1 MTLQMIKKVSVRI
14 LKTKTH
20 QGLTRTP
27 TLRRRP
33 WSWDSPRHLRAQDQP
48 VTKALS
54 LSLSSEALHNERFQ
68 SPMFGNSGPPEWEVS
83 RKASVLVEV
92 LVQNETQLE
101 GHPMLDEYR
110 KHCEWSLARFGCKA
124 RAWLLDINHFQEF
137 VYRFKKDEDQRWSN

>member
-1 MTLQMIKKVSVRI
+1 MGQS
-14 LKTKTH
+14 
-20 QGLTRTP
+20 
-27 TLRRRP
+27 
-33 WSWDSPRHLRAQDQP
+33 SPSSSPGSAGDEGSQ
-48 VTKALS
+48 S
-54 LSLSSEALHNERFQ
+54 ESESSEALRNERFQ